1 MKKMEYKGIDI
12 TYYRETLENGLEVVL
27 IPMADKKN
35 YFITYA
41 TRFGSEITQFAP
53 KDTKQEV
60 KVPDGIAHFLEH
72 KMFEQEDGVDPFTFY
87 SKSGTGSNASTSFD
101 FTQYICYGTKK
112 FDENLRYLIR
122 FVNEPYY
129 TDENVEKEKGIIAQE
144 LNMYNDMPDFQ
155 LEMRLRKNIYH
166 KLPRRIDIGGSVKEI
181 NKITKEDL
189 YLCYN
194 NFYSPNNMFIV
205 IVGNF
210 NHKEASKIIYEELE
224 LKENKD
230 YPKVKHIDEPKEVRL
245 KTDSFKSTVEVP
257 KVAVGLKV
265 HKKDIGINDELQAML
280 YLRMITRMLFG
291 DESSFKEKVMEN
303 KLTTGMYTEWELAGD
318 FRTYYLMAESNEP
331 NKLIKEIKEAFE
343 TAQDRIDEETFERI
357 IKVWIANYVR
367 GSDIVDNMV
376 DSAFEDMLY
385 NKEIIGDKI
394 DIFKGMTFKKLKE
407 VIKKIDFDN
416 ISICTMHPN
425 K

>member
-12 TYYRETLENGLEVVL
+12 TYYRETLENGLEVIM
-27 IPMADKKN
+27 IPMEDKKN

-41 TRFGSEITQFAP
+41 TRFGSEITTFTPA
-53 KDTKQEV
+53 DTKQEI

-72 KMFEQEDGVDPFTFY
+72 KMFEQEDGIDPFTFY

-112 FDENLRYLIR
+112 FEENLRYLIK

-155 LEMRLRKNIYH
+155 LEMRLRKNVYH
-166 KLPRRIDIGGSVKEI
+166 KLTRRIDIGGSVKEI

-194 NFYSPNNMFIV
+194 NFYSPNNMFII

-210 NHKEASKIIYEELE
+210 NQKEASKIIYEELE

-230 YPKVKHIDEPKEVRL
+230 YPTIKHIEEDKSVRI

-257 KVAVGLKV
+257 KVAIGLKV
-265 HKKDIGINDELQAML
+265 PKKDIGINDDFIASL
-280 YLRMITRMLFG
+280 YLQMITRMLFG
-291 DESSFKEKVMEN
+291 DCSLFREKAMEN
-303 KLTTGMYTEWELAGD
+303 KLMTGMYTEWENTDD
-318 FRTYYLMAESNEP
+318 FKTYYIMAESNEP
-331 NKLIKEIKEAFE
+331 NELIKEIKEVFKNHDQE
-343 TAQDRIDEETFERI
+343 IDEETFERVK
-357 IKVWIANYVR
+357 KVWISNIVR
-367 GSDIVDNMV
+367 GSDDVESVV
-376 DSAFEDMLY
+376 DSAFGDMLY
-385 NKEIIGDKI
+385 YKEIINDKI
-394 DIFKGMTFKKLKE
+394 DRYKSLSYKKLKE
-407 VIKKIDFDN
+407 VIKKIDFEN
-416 ISICTMHPN
+416 ISVCTMYPN

>member
-12 TYYRETLENGLEVVL
+12 NYYRETLENGLEVVMV
-27 IPMADKKN
+27 PMPDKKN

-41 TRFGSEITQFAP
+41 TRFGSEITSFTP
-53 KDTKQEV
+53 KDTKQET

-112 FDENLRYLIR
+112 FDENLRYLLK

-194 NFYSPNNMFIV
+194 NFYSPNNMFVI

-210 NHKEASKIIYEELE
+210 NQKEASKIICEELE

-230 YPKVKHIDEPKEVRL
+230 YPKIKHIEEPLEVRI
-245 KTDSFKSTVEVP
+245 KTDSFKSTVEIP

-265 HKKDIGINDELQAML
+265 FKKDLKIDNEFQTYL
-280 YLRMITRMLFG
+280 YLNMITKMLFG
-291 DESSFKEKVMEN
+291 DSSLFREKAIED
-303 KLTTGMYTEWELAGD
+303 KLMTGMYTEWENTED
-318 FRTYYLMAESNEP
+318 FRTFYLMAESVEP
-331 NKLIKEIKEAFE
+331 DTLVKEIKKVLKNHDDF
-343 TAQDRIDEETFERI
+343 IDEETFERYK
-357 IKVWIANYVR
+357 KVWISNIVR
-367 GSDIVDNMV
+367 GSDDVEFIV
-376 DSAFEDMLY
+376 DSAFSDMLY
-385 NKEIIGDKI
+385 NKEIINDKI
-394 DIFKGMTFKKLKE
+394 DQYKNLSYKKLKE
-407 VIKKIDFDN
+407 VVKKIDFDN
-416 ISICTMHPN
+416 FSVCTMHPN

>member
-27 IPMADKKN
+27 IPMTDKKN

-41 TRFGSEITQFAP
+41 TRFGSEITQFTP

-155 LEMRLRKNIYH
+155 LEMRLRQNLYH
-166 KLPRRIDIGGSVKEI
+166 TLPRRVDIGGSVEEI
-181 NKITKEDL
+181 YKITKEDL
-189 YLCYN
+189 YTCYN
-194 NFYSPNNMFIV
+194 NFYSPNNMFVV
-205 IVGNF
+205 IGGNF
-210 NHKEASKIIYEELE
+210 NHKEALKIIYEELE
-224 LKENKD
+224 LKENKP
-230 YPKVKHIDEPKEVRL
+230 YPKVEEFNEKKEVRI
-245 KTDSFKSTVEVP
+245 KNDKFKSSIEVP
-257 KVAVGLKV
+257 KVALGIKIP
-265 HKKDIGINDELQAML
+265 KKDLGNKDEFTNML
-280 YLRMITRMLFG
+280 YLKMFTRLLF
-291 DESSFKEKVMEN
+291 DSSSKFKEKVIEE
-303 KLTTGMYTEWELAGD
+303 KLMTDMYTEWENAYKY
-318 FRTYYLMAESNEP
+318 FTFYFMAETDTPSELLKEVKSEFENKDINEEDFQRM
-331 NKLIKEIKEAFE
+331 K
-343 TAQDRIDEETFERI
+343 
-357 IKVWIANYVR
+357 KVWIANLVR
-367 GSDIVDNMV
+367 KSDDPESMV
-376 DSAFEDMLY
+376 YDAFDDILY
-385 NKEIIGDKI
+385 NSEIIPDKI
-394 DIFKGMTFKKLKE
+394 DRIRALDFKELKNI
-407 VIKKIDFDN
+407 IKKIDFNN
-416 ISICTMHPN
+416 ISTVVMTPN